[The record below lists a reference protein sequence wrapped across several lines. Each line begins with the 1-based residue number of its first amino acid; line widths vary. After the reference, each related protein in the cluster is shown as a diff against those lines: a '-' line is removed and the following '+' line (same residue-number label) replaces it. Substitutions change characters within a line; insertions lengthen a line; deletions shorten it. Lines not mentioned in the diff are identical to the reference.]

1 MYISQVIPAR
11 VAIKAAVVHMPKQTE
26 LVRCPLDDVSGFDL
40 TRFSTFCPD
49 ASEPCCLQFLQHTVC
64 ICLSLSLYLS
74 MHR

>member
-40 TRFSTFCPD
+40 SRFYMY
-49 ASEPCCLQFLQHTVC
+49 VC
-64 ICLSLSLYLS
+64 RYIYYIHIYIYICEY
-74 MHR
+74 MI